1 MQVMDNNVVLEEKTE
16 DILKK
21 LDEIYG
27 TEKCKDTLR
36 NYAVYLK
43 MRKQGKIKVGTYNVL
58 IENSSEAV
66 VPKQV
71 IDAIHKLLKEYGVV
85 NTSYKYLTMDE
96 VRQKKENDRR
106 KDKKEKKEKNLKED
120 LLVID
125 TEKLDASI
133 DYIKSNIRDLVNKY
147 PKKIL
152 ILIYKKPKGRFI
164 FWGDEFDD
172 EYFSDIISWKLPIEG
187 LTKNN
192 KIDYI
197 TKYMRKNNIRIDKKS
212 SFKEKLAEES
222 YSKIKDEL
230 LNIVLECKMK
240 NIKTITDTVVK
251 DELKRK
257 YFVKNNEKRSGLEQL
272 NSLIGIE
279 SVKKQVEQIV
289 NFLKVNKERKTL
301 PMLHMCFMGNPGTGK
316 TTVARIIGKIFAEM
330 EILSK
335 EKIFIEAASQDLIGE
350 YVGQTAPKTK
360 AMTDKAKGGVL
371 FIDEAY
377 SLSPKNGK
385 TSYSEECIATL
396 LKEME
401 DKRDSLCV
409 ILAGYTNEMEELL
422 KVNPGFES
430 RIQFKLEFPD
440 YTTEELY
447 EIFKLMAKNEKYK
460 LANNLKEVLTN
471 YFEKAKKEEN
481 FANARCARNL
491 FEKIKFEQAN
501 RVAKE
506 MDKKETR
513 KTNVNRAKANVK
525 AGAKLDTSI
534 NNSDENS
541 AVKKEE
547 NRNLNL
553 IKKCDI
559 ENVIK
564 DLEKEE
570 KTDKIKIGFAS

>member
-1 MQVMDNNVVLEEKTE
+1 MENNVILESKTE

-27 TEKCKDTLR
+27 TEKCKDILK

-43 MRKQGKIKVGTYNVL
+43 MRKEGKIKVGTYNLL
-58 IENSSEAV
+58 IDNSSEAV
-66 VPKQV
+66 VPKQ
-71 IDAIHKLLKEYGVV
+71 IIEIIYKLLKEYEVV
-85 NTSYKYLTMDE
+85 NTSYKYLTLDE
-96 VRQKKENDRR
+96 IRQNNDNNRRREKNKKG
-106 KDKKEKKEKNLKED
+106 KKEKLIKED

-125 TEKLDASI
+125 TEKLDSSI
-133 DYIKSNIRDLVNKY
+133 DYMKSNIRDLVNKY
-147 PKKIL
+147 PKKVL
-152 ILIYKKPKGRFI
+152 ILIYKKPKSRFI
-164 FWGDEFDD
+164 FWGDEYDE
-172 EYFSDIISWKLPIEG
+172 EYFGDIISWKLSLEG

-197 TKYMRKNNIRIDKKS
+197 TKYMKKNNIKIDKKS
-212 SFKEKLAEES
+212 TFKEKLAEES

-240 NIKTITDTVVK
+240 NVRNITDKVVK
-251 DELKRK
+251 EELKRK
-257 YFVKNNEKRSGLEQL
+257 YFAKDNEKRSGMEEL
-272 NSLIGIE
+272 NSLIGID

-289 NFLKVNKERKTL
+289 NFLKVNKEKKKM

-335 EKIFIEAASQDLIGE
+335 DKIFVEAASQDLIGE

-377 SLSPKNGK
+377 SLSPENAR

-401 DKRDSLCV
+401 DKRDNLCV
-409 ILAGYTNEMEELL
+409 ILAGYTNEMKELL

-430 RIQFKLEFPD
+430 RIQFKIDFPD
-440 YTTEELY
+440 YSEEELY
-447 EIFKLMAKNEKYK
+447 EIFKQMAKEEEYK
-460 LANNLKEVLTN
+460 LSNNIKEVVTQ
-471 YFEKAKKEEN
+471 YFAEAKKENN

-506 MDKKETR
+506 MEKES
-513 KTNVNRAKANVK
+513 KVLN
-525 AGAKLDTSI
+525 S
-534 NNSDENS
+534 NNSNKS
-541 AVKKEE
+541 TSV
-547 NRNLNL
+547 NL
-553 IKKCDI
+553 IKKCDAV
-559 ENVIK
+559 NVIQK
-564 DLEKEE
+564 LESSNNKVS
-570 KTDKIKIGFAS
+570 KIQIGFAS

>member
-1 MQVMDNNVVLEEKTE
+1 MENNAILESKTE

-27 TEKCKDTLR
+27 TEKCKTVLR

-43 MRKQGKIKVGTYNVL
+43 MRKEGKIKVGTYNVL
-58 IENSSEAV
+58 IENSSESV
-66 VPKQV
+66 VPKQ
-71 IDAIHKLLKEYGVV
+71 IIEIIYKLLKEYGVV
-85 NTSYKYLTMDE
+85 NTSIKYLTMDE
-96 VRQKKENDRR
+96 VRKNNDSNRRGDKKKKEE
-106 KDKKEKKEKNLKED
+106 EKKIKED

-125 TEKLDASI
+125 TEKLDTSI

-164 FWGDEFDD
+164 FWGDEYDD
-172 EYFSDIISWKLPIEG
+172 EYFGDIISWKVPLEG

-197 TKYMRKNNIRIDKKS
+197 AKYMKKNNIKIDKRS

-230 LNIVLECKMK
+230 LNIVLECKIK
-240 NIKTITDTVVK
+240 NVNTITDKVVK
-251 DELKRK
+251 EELKRK
-257 YFVKNNEKRSGLEQL
+257 YFIKDGDKRSGLEEL

-279 SVKKQVEQIV
+279 SVKRQIEQIV
-289 NFLKVNKERKTL
+289 SFLKVNKERKKL

-316 TTVARIIGKIFAEM
+316 TTVARIIGKIFSEM

-335 EKIFIEAASQDLIGE
+335 DKIFVEAASQDLIGE
-350 YVGQTAPKTK
+350 YVGHTAPKTK

-377 SLSPKNGK
+377 SLSPKN
-385 TSYSEECIATL
+385 SRNSFSEECIATL

-430 RIQFKLEFPD
+430 RIQFKIEFPD

-447 EIFKLMAKNEKYK
+447 EIFKQMAKKENYK
-460 LANNLKEVLTN
+460 LGNNIKDLVIE
-471 YFEKAKKEEN
+471 YFEKEKKKEN
-481 FANARCARNL
+481 FANARCARSL
-491 FEKIKFEQAN
+491 FEKTKFEQSY
-501 RVAKE
+501 RVAE
-506 MDKKETR
+506 QE
-513 KTNVNRAKANVK
+513 
-525 AGAKLDTSI
+525 GADI
-534 NNSDENS
+534 
-541 AVKKEE
+541 
-547 NRNLNL
+547 NL
-553 IKKCDI
+553 IKQSDVR
-559 ENVIK
+559 NVI
-564 DLEKEE
+564 
-570 KTDKIKIGFAS
+570 DKLNQLDKSNKQERIKIGFAS